1 MLRQRTEGN
10 DGGGGGKVRQIKTK
24 RGTQCNKAVLR
35 GETTES
41 GTAEEGEE
49 EEEEMTD
56 LHTSQSLQLKRA
68 LCRSKQFCAG
78 KNLSGWRGGERGG
91 AGLFCRQR

>member
-1 MLRQRTEGN
+1 M
-10 DGGGGGKVRQIKTK
+10 RQIKTK

-49 EEEEMTD
+49 EEEEMAD
-56 LHTSQSLQLKRA
+56 LHTSRSLQLKRS
-68 LCRSKQFCAG
+68 LCRSKQFSTG

-91 AGLFCRQR
+91 GTILPSMLIDKTS